1 MTFRIV
7 MHRNM
12 HIKHT
17 QHITQIVKKNNCSI
31 LPTSCAKS
39 CLCSSGPDFA
49 LMKLAF
55 KHSVFDK
62 ATSIC

>member
-1 MTFRIV
+1 

-17 QHITQIVKKNNCSI
+17 QHITQIVKKTTVAYYQHPVLKAAFAIQPN
-31 LPTSCAKS
+31 
-39 CLCSSGPDFA
+39 FA

-55 KHSVFDK
+55 KYSVFDK

>member
-1 MTFRIV
+1 

-17 QHITQIVKKNNCSI
+17 QHITQIIKNNCSI
-31 LPTSCAKS
+31 LPTSRAKS
-39 CLCSSGPDFA
+39 RYCSSGPDFA

-55 KHSVFDK
+55 KHSFFDK